1 MEGKIKEAIAEY
13 QKVLEENPNW
23 SWSYFNMG
31 AIYFEQG
38 DIQQAIENL
47 QKCLELNPRDVEAY
61 KIFSQ
66 ILIKIGHVNQS
77 INLLKRALEE
87 VPDNGDIY
95 YMLAQNYKIDNI
107 TSDYKYM
114 LEMVLENEDTLT
126 TVTPEVVKQEL
137 SVFEQ

>member
-1 MEGKIKEAIAEY
+1 MFFIVIDDIEY
-13 QKVLEENPNW
+13 ELESEM
-23 SWSYFNMG
+23 Y
-31 AIYFEQG
+31 
-38 DIQQAIENL
+38 
-47 QKCLELNPRDVEAY
+47 
-61 KIFSQ
+61 
-66 ILIKIGHVNQS
+66 QS

-114 LEMVLENEDTLT
+114 LEMALENEDTLT